1 MKNIIFFS
9 KNLKIGGMEKSLVSL
24 LNELNAYYKVT
35 LVLEK
40 KEGALLNELSP
51 NIKVTEYQLSTSQN
65 VVFRKITNFTKR
77 IIWTLKNRNKYDFSC
92 NYATYSI
99 IGSKLAII
107 SSKNSAFY
115 IHSNY
120 YEMYHGI
127 KKDIYNF
134 FEKHDLDKF
143 NKIIFVSN
151 ESKEGLEKVYPKL
164 QSKFIVINN
173 LIDYKNIQKKAKE
186 PTKLNF
192 SKKDTNLVFIGRL
205 DNDSKNIE
213 LLLESFKL
221 VISKSKNYKLWII
234 GDGLYKQSIKNFIKE
249 KKLED
254 NINLI
259 TETLNPYI
267 YLSQAD
273 ALILTSNYEGFP
285 VVYLEALVLN
295 KRIITT
301 IACSDE
307 TIDMKNY
314 ITLVQKNVHDIA
326 KNILELSKE
335 LINYNLNFQEIN
347 NIKIE
352 KLREIIERCK

>member
-9 KNLKIGGMEKSLVSL
+9 KNLKIGGMEKALVSL
-24 LNELNAYYKVT
+24 LNALSAYYKVT

-40 KEGALLNELSP
+40 KEGALLDELSS
-51 NIKVTEYQLSTSQN
+51 NIKVTEYQLSTSKN
-65 VVFRKITNFTKR
+65 IVFRKIINFTKR
-77 IIWTLKNRNKYDFSC
+77 IIWTIKNKNKYDFSC

-127 KKDIYNF
+127 KKDIDVF
-134 FEKHDLDKF
+134 FRNHNLAKF

-164 QSKFIVINN
+164 QSKFVVINN

-186 PTKLNF
+186 PTKINF
-192 SKKDTNLVFIGRL
+192 SKKDVNLVFIGRL
-205 DNDSKNIE
+205 DNDSKNIK
-213 LLLESFKL
+213 LLLESFKI
-221 VISKSKNYKLWII
+221 VISKNKNYKLWII
-234 GDGLYKQSIKNFIKE
+234 GDGPYKQSIKNFIKE

-254 NINLI
+254 NITLI
-259 TETLNPYI
+259 SETLNPYS

-307 TIDMKNY
+307 TINMKNY
-314 ITLVQKNVHDIA
+314 ITLVKKSDHDIA
-326 KNILELSKE
+326 KKILELSRE

-347 NIKIE
+347 DIKIE
-352 KLREIIERCK
+352 KLKKIIERCK